1 MLQKGFS
8 LIFVLVWLVLATINK
23 LSERMLWYFTEKTI
37 CAKDKKSMWF
47 YALTSAYYRVLS
59 QVFCCVI
66 IISFIIV
73 NMNIDNFVLLLF
85 MLISKHITPW
95 HCWYNFFLY
104 FINII
109 CNNYYEN
116 IFFSRQLDFRLS
128 NIIIRYFWTQIFAK
142 PFFFKILFEDMQKC
156 YAILWNQIKKI
167 LCSSHCCLTFIAY
180 DIAVKILVIAISWC
194 FVRFGCDH
202 NNELYIYHDIWIQ
215 KKSYCSSFALQKLWK

>member
-1 MLQKGFS
+1 MVFHRENNLCKRQ
-8 LIFVLVWLVLATINK
+8 
-23 LSERMLWYFTEKTI
+23 
-37 CAKDKKSMWF
+37 KSMWF

-59 QVFCCVI
+59 QVFCCV

-109 CNNYYEN
+109 CNNYYEKK
-116 IFFSRQLDFRLS
+116 IFSRQLDFRLS

-142 PFFFKILFEDMQKC
+142 PFFSKYCLKTCKNAMQYFE
-156 YAILWNQIKKI
+156 IKLRKY
-167 LCSSHCCLTFIAY
+167 CA
-180 DIAVKILVIAISWC
+180 LVI
-194 FVRFGCDH
+194 VV
-202 NNELYIYHDIWIQ
+202 
-215 KKSYCSSFALQKLWK
+215 

>member
-37 CAKDKKSMWF
+37 CAKDKKIMWF
-47 YALTSAYYRVLS
+47 YALRSAYYRVLS

-95 HCWYNFFLY
+95 HCWYNFLY

-116 IFFSRQLDFRLS
+116 IFFLRQLDFRLS

-142 PFFFKILFEDMQKC
+142 PFFFQNIVWRHAKM
-156 YAILWNQIKKI
+156 
-167 LCSSHCCLTFIAY
+167 LCNTL
-180 DIAVKILVIAISWC
+180 
-194 FVRFGCDH
+194 
-202 NNELYIYHDIWIQ
+202 
-215 KKSYCSSFALQKLWK
+215 KSN

>member
-1 MLQKGFS
+1 MPTTEYWVKY
-8 LIFVLVWLVLATINK
+8 FV
-23 LSERMLWYFTEKTI
+23 
-37 CAKDKKSMWF
+37 
-47 YALTSAYYRVLS
+47 
-59 QVFCCVI
+59 
-66 IISFIIV
+66 
-73 NMNIDNFVLLLF
+73 VLLYHLLLWIWILIILF
-85 MLISKHITPW
+85 YCCL
-95 HCWYNFFLY
+95 CWYQNISLHDIVDIIFFLY

-167 LCSSHCCLTFIAY
+167 LCSSHCCLTLIAY

-194 FVRFGCDH
+194 FF
-202 NNELYIYHDIWIQ
+202 
-215 KKSYCSSFALQKLWK
+215 